1 MKKVFEIIIGN
12 KNNKLIKMNG
22 LLRYENYVVDLKNS
36 TNDLK
41 NNTFPL
47 GLLALYSKYID
58 YRVIL
63 RTQKHLTAE
72 FCAKYI
78 MDPKRLTVEE
88 AYVMDI
94 EYIRG
99 YQPHLTEDDLRDACE
114 ALGIYEY

>member
-1 MKKVFEIIIGN
+1 
-12 KNNKLIKMNG
+12 MNG
-22 LLRYENYVVDLKNS
+22 LLHYENYVVDLKNS

-41 NNTFPL
+41 TNTFPL

-78 MDPKRLTVEE
+78 MNPKRLTVEE

-99 YQPHLTEDDLRDACE
+99 YQPHLTEDELRDACE